1 MGSSS
6 NDDRA
11 QAVQAARAA
20 RADNVREKVGA
31 ARLSVVSNTLIVLLK
46 LAVGLW
52 TGSVAILSEA
62 VHSASDLV
70 AAIIALFAVR
80 LSDAPPDP
88 DHPYGHGKFEAVS
101 GAVEA
106 LLIVGAG
113 IYIVIEAGRA
123 LVSGEAPRELGW
135 AIGVMAATSLA
146 NALVAR
152 YLFAV
157 ARRTDSLALLADAH
171 HLQTDVWTS
180 LGVTGG
186 LIIVRLTGVAWFDP
200 LVALIVAGFIF
211 LTAGRLLRS
220 AFQPLTDA
228 VLPAAEVGAVEN
240 VLRGNARVLG
250 FHKLRS
256 RKAGSQRHIDV
267 HIQVEDDMSLRDA
280 HQLTEELEDQM
291 RDVLPNVEV
300 MIHTEPYEEERRH
313 HEEVPH

>member
-113 IYIVIEAGRA
+113 IYIVIEAGQA

-228 VLPAAEVGAVEN
+228 VLPASEVGAVEN